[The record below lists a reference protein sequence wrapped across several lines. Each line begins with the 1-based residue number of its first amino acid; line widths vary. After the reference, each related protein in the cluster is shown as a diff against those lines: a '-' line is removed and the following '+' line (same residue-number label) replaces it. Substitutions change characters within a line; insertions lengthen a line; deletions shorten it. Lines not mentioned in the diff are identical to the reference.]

1 MKYEARLKSAIRH
14 FWKTR
19 DDQSVRQGTAT
30 GQRDAGA
37 RSAVT
42 GGKQM
47 NLFVELI
54 RDLMIEAGIPDAAI
68 HCNRDLELP
77 GYFRAEKKWDLIV
90 VVDETLLASVEFKS
104 QVGPSFGNNY
114 NNRTEEALGSAT
126 DLWLA
131 YREGAFR
138 TSQRPWVGYLM
149 LLEETTRSMSPVAV
163 REPHFKVFD
172 EFRDAS
178 YAKRYEILM
187 TRLIRERLYDATCL
201 LLSDREQGQT
211 GNYREPNVEL
221 GFLPFVAS
229 LLGRA
234 IAYAK
239 TR

>member
-1 MKYEARLKSAIRH
+1 MKYEARLKAAIRH

-47 NLFVELI
+47 DLFVELV

-68 HCNRDLELP
+68 QCERNLELP

-114 NNRTEEALGSAT
+114 NNRTEEALGSAM
-126 DLWLA
+126 DLWASAARRAAEPALHQFA
-131 YREGAFR
+131 KVRWRRETVSVPR
-138 TSQRPWVGYLM
+138 TPSLHRRGWCAWGYAVAGVAATVPGSTM
-149 LLEETTRSMSPVAV
+149 LLAGRQLCGSNCARSRFFNEGRRS
-163 REPHFKVFD
+163 K
-172 EFRDAS
+172 
-178 YAKRYEILM
+178 
-187 TRLIRERLYDATCL
+187 T
-201 LLSDREQGQT
+201 
-211 GNYREPNVEL
+211 
-221 GFLPFVAS
+221 S
-229 LLGRA
+229 LR
-234 IAYAK
+234 
-239 TR
+239 